1 MHRVDAP
8 ALRGTWLGRLLHL
21 LNPLMRALLASRAH
35 WPLSRWFVLL
45 VWKGPRTGQPRSI
58 PVSYV
63 REGNRLW
70 LTTGDTWWQ
79 NVVRSPDV
87 TVRLRGQSRPA
98 MLTPIEGEA
107 SRDDH
112 ARLFRRHRWFRM
124 LAGVPAGQHGSPDM
138 DALSRSI
145 HNGRTLIRVDL
156 ELG

>member
-1 MHRVDAP
+1 
-8 ALRGTWLGRLLHL
+8 
-21 LNPLMRALLASRAH
+21 
-35 WPLSRWFVLL
+35 
-45 VWKGPRTGQPRSI
+45 
-58 PVSYV
+58 VSYV

-70 LTTGDTWWQ
+70 LTTGDTWWH

-87 TVRLRGQSRPA
+87 TVRLRGESRLA

-145 HNGRTLIRVDL
+145 DNGRTLIRVDL